1 MGTRAERDR
10 LLGTKQIRYKVVL
23 CSSGSTA
30 NILTFYGAQRG
41 VWERTDTCTCV
52 AESLQRPP
60 ETVTVL
66 SIHYTSVKSKQFKF
80 KNIKSLCSATETDM
94 KL

>member
-66 SIHYTSVKSKQFKF
+66 GWAFPLEDSPHKVYPT
-80 KNIKSLCSATETDM
+80 
-94 KL
+94 KLL